1 MKDVTR
7 EQASLFDLQ
16 NDEAYKRI
24 TVALDFLWEDNTKSI
39 HDKMAGDFDYGELIA
54 TLLCAQSKITQLEE
68 ERDCLEDDLL
78 KSQEEIRRYS

>member
-1 MKDVTR
+1 
-7 EQASLFDLQ
+7 
-16 NDEAYKRI
+16 
-24 TVALDFLWEDNTKSI
+24 
-39 HDKMAGDFDYGELIA
+39 MAGDFDYGELIA